1 MEEVARHAHVSRA
14 LVSLVMRDSPK
25 VSPSKRSAVKEAAR
39 QLGYTP
45 NRLASRLA
53 SHRTRTLGV
62 LLLDLHNPVFAD
74 IYDGIAEGV
83 ENSGN
88 HLMVAVGSTDVGV
101 EATAIR
107 SLLDLRVD
115 GMLLAGFTGEPEDLA
130 RMLRGTPAV
139 VITREVDV
147 PGVDSA
153 SASDFRGA
161 QLAVEHLV
169 KLGHKQIL
177 HITKPAELTYP
188 LRRLG
193 YVEAMQSHGLHP
205 IIIACDMTEQGGR
218 EAICSYLD
226 SGAALPTAV
235 FAHNDL
241 VALGVLDAL
250 AGRHIP
256 VPDSVSVVGYDNTEL
271 AATQLVGLTSVDLH
285 ARELGRLAA
294 AALLRRLDGD
304 MTSALSKIEVDPL
317 LVVRRTSATVPRN

>member
-1 MEEVARHAHVSRA
+1 MEDVARHAHVSRA

-25 VSPSKRSAVKEAAR
+25 VSPSKRTAVREAAR

-83 ENSGN
+83 ENSGH
-88 HLMVAVGSTDVGV
+88 HLMVAVGSTDVAV
-101 EATAIR
+101 ETTTIQ
-107 SLLDLRVD
+107 SLMDLRVD
-115 GMLLAGFTGEPEDLA
+115 GLLLAGYTGEPEEL
-130 RMLRGTPAV
+130 LQLLKGTPAV
-139 VITREVDV
+139 VITREIDV

-153 SASDFRGA
+153 AASDFRGA
-161 QLAVEHLV
+161 ELAVEHLV
-169 KLGHKQIL
+169 KLGHREIL
-177 HITKPAELTYP
+177 HITKPAQLSNP

-193 YVEAMQSHGLHP
+193 YVQAMKNHGLWP
-205 IIIACDMTEQGGR
+205 TTIAGDMTEQGGR
-218 EAICSYLD
+218 EAIISYLD
-226 SGAALPTAV
+226 SGASLPTAI

-250 AGRHIP
+250 AARDIS
-256 VPDSVSVVGYDNTEL
+256 VPDSVSVIGYDNTEL

-285 ARELGRLAA
+285 ARELGRLSA
-294 AALLRRLDGD
+294 AALLRRLDGN
-304 MTSALSKIEVDPL
+304 MNTKPGKIEVDPQ
-317 LVVRRTSATVPRN
+317 LVVRRTTAAPRI

>member
-1 MEEVARHAHVSRA
+1 MEDVARHANVSRA
-14 LVSLVMRDSPK
+14 LVSLVMRDSPQ

-83 ENSGN
+83 ENTGH
-88 HLMVAVGSTDVGV
+88 HLMVAVGSTDVAV
-101 EATAIR
+101 EATAIQ

-115 GMLLAGFTGEPEDLA
+115 GVLLAGYSGDPEELA
-130 RMLRGTPAV
+130 QLLKGTPAV
-139 VITREVDV
+139 VITRDIDV
-147 PGVDSA
+147 PGLDSA

-161 QLAVEHLV
+161 ELAVEHLAR
-169 KLGHKQIL
+169 LGHREIL
-177 HITKPAELTYP
+177 HITKPAQLTYP
-188 LRRLG
+188 SRRLG
-193 YVEAMQSHGLHP
+193 YTRAMESHGLRP
-205 IIIACDMTEQGGR
+205 MVISSEMTEQGGR
-218 EAICSYLD
+218 EAIISHLD
-226 SGAALPTAV
+226 SGAPMPTAI

-250 AGRHIP
+250 AARDIS

-285 ARELGRLAA
+285 ARKLGRLSA
-294 AALLRRLDGD
+294 AALLRRLDGNVSP
-304 MTSALSKIEVDPL
+304 TSGRIEVDPL
-317 LVVRRTSATVPRN
+317 LVVRRTTGAPRI